1 MKHTQTLTSF
11 FLLAAT
17 TGGVAALAGA
27 QEYPFSLP
35 AKVTATLDV
44 DTAKIEKVN
53 NHLLGVNL
61 GGPRNKPIPGG
72 KGYNESEF
80 YKKFDPIAVRWP
92 QGVWSNFYD
101 YISDGRRRNKA
112 YDNKE
117 FSVQID
123 NHQDL
128 KYGFPEF
135 TKLHNE
141 MKFDVIWTYNLN
153 DDSPEKSVARLKD
166 SEAKRFD
173 VKYIELGNE
182 QFWNSQRGVQTATP
196 EKYLETA
203 RKVSKA
209 LKAAKPDAQISIPLS
224 WRDGKTGSLVGG
236 RAIDHTSYNAALTKD
251 QTYFDAI
258 SVHRYVHIE
267 GEKKEI
273 SADGYREILTSA
285 VSLQKSVDW
294 TRNFAPG
301 KPVWLTEWGISAGE
315 KAASYLGSADAY
327 MFLFNNQDVYQ
338 YATWFQVNAYD
349 PFYVWSY
356 EGKTLTPRQT
366 GWGANYNIMRAVY
379 EDAEMLGSKIET
391 TELSPGSNA
400 VLAQAVVKAGK
411 RVILAVNKTPQSVP
425 FALSFDGKAYKGAF
439 DHKAMAFDTLAQD
452 KTWAFDENPLKPVK
466 TGAAGDAIVLP
477 PFSINVI
484 SDLDGDTKVAAVK
497 TGRG

>member
-1 MKHTQTLTSF
+1 MNTPQTLTSL

-17 TGGVAALAGA
+17 TAGAASLSRA
-27 QEYPFSLP
+27 QEYPFPLP
-35 AKVTATLDV
+35 AQVTATLNV
-44 DTAKIEKVN
+44 GTTVTEKAN

-61 GGPRNKPIPGG
+61 GGPRNQPIPGG

-80 YKKFDPIAVRWP
+80 YEKFDPIAVRWP

-101 YISDGRRRNKA
+101 YLSDGRRRNPA

-117 FSVQID
+117 FSPMID
-123 NHQDL
+123 GHQDL
-128 KYGFPEF
+128 KYGFPTF
-135 TKLHNE
+135 TRLHNE

-153 DDSPEKSVARLKD
+153 DDSPQKSVARLKD
-166 SEAKRFD
+166 SEAKGFD

-196 EKYLETA
+196 EKYLKTA
-203 RKVSKA
+203 QQVSKA
-209 LKAAKPDAQISIPLS
+209 LKAVKPDAQISIPLS
-224 WRDGKTGSLVGG
+224 WRDGKTGSLVQG
-236 RAIDHTSYNAALTKD
+236 RAIDHTTYNAALTKD

-258 SVHRYVHIE
+258 SVHRYVHVE

-273 SADGYREILTSA
+273 SAAGYREILTAA

-327 MFLFNNQDVYQ
+327 MFLFRNQDVYQ

-349 PFYVWSY
+349 PFYVWDY
-356 EGKTLTPRQT
+356 EGKILTPRQT

-379 EDAEMLGSKIET
+379 EGAELLGSKVET
-391 TELSPGSNA
+391 TELAPGSNA

-425 FALSFDGKAYKGAF
+425 MTLNFDGKPYKGTF
-439 DHKAMAFDTLAQD
+439 TQKAMAFDNLAQD
-452 KTWAFDENPLKPVK
+452 KTWAFDENPLKPVA
-466 TGAAGDAIVLP
+466 TSASIVLP
-477 PFSINVI
+477 PYSINVI
-484 SDLDGDTKVAAVK
+484 SDLDGAPK
-497 TGRG
+497 TAKMGG